1 MLKCII
7 FNSEYFNVLL
17 ESAKGKK
24 VKIPLLLEERKVR
37 KNSIMAATLPKKN
50 ERDDVFNNFKLGY
63 LSSLIE

>member
-7 FNSEYFNVLL
+7 FNSEYFNILL

>member
-1 MLKCII
+1 MLKCMI

>member
-1 MLKCII
+1 MI

>member
-7 FNSEYFNVLL
+7 FNSEYFNILL

-37 KNSIMAATLPKKN
+37 KNSIMAATLPKK
-50 ERDDVFNNFKLGY
+50 E
-63 LSSLIE
+63 

>member
-1 MLKCII
+1 MI
-7 FNSEYFNVLL
+7 FNSKYFNILL

>member
-37 KNSIMAATLPKKN
+37 KNSEMAATLPKKN

>member
-7 FNSEYFNVLL
+7 FNSEYFNILL

-37 KNSIMAATLPKKN
+37 KNSEMAATLPKKN

>member
-37 KNSIMAATLPKKN
+37 KNSEMAATLPKKN
-50 ERDDVFNNFKLGY
+50 ERDDVFNNFRR
-63 LSSLIE
+63 

>member
-1 MLKCII
+1 MI

-37 KNSIMAATLPKKN
+37 KNSEMAATLPKKN